1 MHFFRIIIS
10 IFVLLMLSAGNMI
23 CQDSLTT
30 VADTISTFTS
40 QDSTV
45 NSVQVKK
52 TVFKKKRRLV
62 FAKVGCGGK
71 SFLVASP
78 KGWVLDDKSGKDQGL
93 DVVLYPEGWNLDYAP
108 ALMYTK
114 IINKDNALQKS
125 FADIISEQV
134 DQLKQYGATIVKD
147 SIAYTYDN
155 KQSVIINFVDNTTKT
170 SNLISYINEYNYI
183 VSFILTSRDKDQF
196 LKSIPKFL
204 ELVNSYKIN

>member
-1 MHFFRIIIS
+1 
-10 IFVLLMLSAGNMI
+10 MLSAGNII

-30 VADTISTFTS
+30 VADTTLALTA

-45 NSVQVKK
+45 NTVLVKK

-62 FAKVGCGGK
+62 FAKVKCGGK

-155 KQSVIINFVDNTTKT
+155 KQSVIINFIDNTTKT
-170 SNLISYINEYNYI
+170 NNLISYINEYNYI

-196 LKSIPKFL
+196 LKSKPKFL